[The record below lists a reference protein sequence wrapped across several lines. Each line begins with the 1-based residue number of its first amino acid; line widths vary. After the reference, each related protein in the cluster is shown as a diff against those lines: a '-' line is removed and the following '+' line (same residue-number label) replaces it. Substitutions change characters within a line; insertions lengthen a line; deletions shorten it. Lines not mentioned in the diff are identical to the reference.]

1 MNASSS
7 RPSLARGYYAVND
20 RPVKLVECENG
31 SGDALAFDGK
41 TGGFVPDRSYFAR
54 TPRTLEHGKDI
65 DQLTEAQF
73 TAIVAALRLPI
84 CETLHAMPLVW
95 EHTGDGEVP
104 YRTTIGE
111 RVLTVRVNDFPAEPL
126 YTLLVDGDE
135 VEHLEDW
142 PEAWQK
148 PATPQA
154 RLDKLGIKAGS

>member
-1 MNASSS
+1 MIV
-7 RPSLARGYYAVND
+7 RLPD
-20 RPVKLVECENG
+20 G
-31 SGDALAFDGK
+31 SGDALAFDWK
-41 TGGFVPDRSYFAR
+41 TGGFVPDRRYFA
-54 TPRTLEHGKDI
+54 RTLEHGKDI

-73 TAIVAALRLPI
+73 TALVAALRLPI

-104 YRTTIGE
+104 YRATIGE

-126 YTLLVDGDE
+126 YTLLVDGHE

-148 PATPQA
+148 PATPKPL
-154 RLDKLGIKAGS
+154 LDKLGIKAGGS